1 MGADTEKTIIHDTEV
16 TSVEEKAETVDTSE
30 KTEEKLFTQAEVDKI
45 IKKRLERMKRSSEPK
60 ENGKL
65 QERETELL
73 KRENLLNCKE
83 YLLNN
88 KLPLELVDIID
99 TADTETFIKKVT
111 LLERSSMI
119 ERREPIYNSESGHQ
133 ATSKDPFKSVS
144 HQKHIPKKW

>member
-1 MGADTEKTIIHDTEV
+1 MGAGTEKTINNDTEV
-16 TSVEEKAETVDTSE
+16 NSVEEKAETVDTSE
-30 KTEEKLFTQAEVDKI
+30 KTEEKLFTQSEVDKI
-45 IKKRLERMKRSSEPK
+45 IKKRLERMKRSTEPK

-65 QERETELL
+65 QEREIELS

-83 YLLNN
+83 YLFNN

-99 TADTETFIKKVT
+99 TGDTETFIKKVT

-119 ERREPIYNSESGHQ
+119 ERTAPMYNRESGHQ
-133 ATSKDPFKSVS
+133 ASKDPFKSVS